1 MKKETTVIGYLS
13 LFTFAIILLLQTQS
27 HSQQFWGKIVAPD
40 GEQQLF
46 LYQKDRIMHQTP
58 EILLYFQGKNQ
69 AVRKYLGSITL
80 PEDNRS
86 AIHYTYEWSQ
96 EQELVLL
103 LECEYCMI
111 EKRAY
116 HIAVAAA
123 TPHCITALPLNP

>member
-1 MKKETTVIGYLS
+1 MKKETIVIGYLS
-13 LFTFAIILLLQTQS
+13 LFALAIILLLQTQS
-27 HSQQFWGKIVAPD
+27 NSQQFWGKIIAPD
-40 GEQQLF
+40 GEQQLI

-69 AVRKYLGSITL
+69 AVRRYLGCISL

-86 AIHYTYEWSQ
+86 AIHYTYEWAK

-103 LECEYCMI
+103 LECDNCMI

-116 HIAVAAA
+116 HIALA
-123 TPHCITALPLNP
+123 TSSANCITALPLTP